1 MKESSSS
8 KTKSASR
15 GAARTHH
22 SPQKHQSSLV
32 DPSDIPS
39 HYDVTRLVLMPRDP
53 LWIFAY
59 WEMSGSAIENAK
71 KSLGSDFN
79 KSTLTIRMYDV
90 TCIDFNGLNANHS
103 FDIEVS
109 ATTNNWYI
117 HLWRD
122 NVSYCADL
130 GFRSP
135 QGHFFQIARSNF
147 ITTPSAHIRD
157 KYDEVWMQVRQDY
170 KEPPVVSKSD
180 PAESRHKTP
189 RSMISQKAKN
199 RRIYLSEAEVRSY
212 YANIYPLA
220 RKADAK
226 REKIFRFESFPEKK
240 QSHFETLETPETAKG
255 KVLEKIGLGASEELI
270 FPGASENQ
278 FVSSGAQAQ
287 TGKQKDDFY
296 FEIGTELVV
305 YGRTLPDAEVWL
317 ENRKIPL
324 KKDGTFSIRFA
335 LPDGK
340 IPLGFKAISCNKEH
354 IRKILTKVKRSPT
367 DYSKQ

>member
-1 MKESSSS
+1 MKKSSSA
-8 KTKSASR
+8 KTKSAFR
-15 GAARTHH
+15 GAVRTPH
-22 SPQKHQSSLV
+22 SSQKHLSSLV
-32 DPSDIPS
+32 DHSDIPS

-53 LWIFAY
+53 FRIFAY
-59 WEMSGSAIENAK
+59 WEVSKSTIESAK
-71 KSLGSDFN
+71 KNLGSDFN

-103 FDIEVS
+103 FDIDVS

-130 GFRSP
+130 GFRGP
-135 QGHFFQIARSNF
+135 QGHFFQITRSNF

-157 KYDEVWMQVRQDY
+157 KCDEVWMQPRQDY
-170 KEPPVVSKSD
+170 KEPPVVSKSN
-180 PAESRHKTP
+180 PVEARHKTP
-189 RSMISQKAKN
+189 RSVISQKAKN
-199 RRIYLSEAEVRSY
+199 RRIYLSEDDVRSY
-212 YANIYPLA
+212 YTNIYPLA
-220 RKADAK
+220 RRADTK
-226 REKIFRFESFPEKK
+226 REKIFRFESFPKK
-240 QSHFETLETPETAKG
+240 EQSHFETLETPGTAKE
-255 KVLEKIGLGASEELI
+255 KVLEKIGMGASEELI
-270 FPGASENQ
+270 FPGASENE
-278 FVSSGAQAQ
+278 FVSSGGQVE
-287 TGKQKDDFY
+287 TRKQKDDFY

-335 LPDGK
+335 LPDGN

-354 IRKILTKVKRSPT
+354 IRKISTKVKRSPT

>member
-59 WEMSGSAIENAK
+59 WEMSGSAIGNAK

-157 KYDEVWMQVRQDY
+157 KYDEVRMQVRQ
-170 KEPPVVSKSD
+170 
-180 PAESRHKTP
+180 SRKRI
-189 RSMISQKAKN
+189 RS
-199 RRIYLSEAEVRSY
+199 R
-212 YANIYPLA
+212 
-220 RKADAK
+220 
-226 REKIFRFESFPEKK
+226 
-240 QSHFETLETPETAKG
+240 G
-255 KVLEKIGLGASEELI
+255 
-270 FPGASENQ
+270 
-278 FVSSGAQAQ
+278 
-287 TGKQKDDFY
+287 
-296 FEIGTELVV
+296 
-305 YGRTLPDAEVWL
+305 
-317 ENRKIPL
+317 
-324 KKDGTFSIRFA
+324 
-335 LPDGK
+335 
-340 IPLGFKAISCNKEH
+340 
-354 IRKILTKVKRSPT
+354 
-367 DYSKQ
+367 